1 MGAPVFRIRGRVM
14 GIVSFGK
21 IGQAIA
27 ERARGFGVELIVY
40 DPYISQSSIEKMGC
54 RPVNKETLI
63 RESNFLMMQAP
74 MNEDTHHFL
83 SFNEFKLMKSN
94 AIVINTGRGP
104 TIDNKA

>member
-1 MGAPVFRIRGRVM
+1 M

-27 ERARGFGVELIVY
+27 ERAKGFGVELMVY

-63 RESNFLMMQAP
+63 R
-74 MNEDTHHFL
+74 
-83 SFNEFKLMKSN
+83 KS
-94 AIVINTGRGP
+94 
-104 TIDNKA
+104 DF